1 MAGENSALEISSVSF
16 AYTKTAKALDGV
28 SFNVPRGR
36 FTALL
41 GPNGAGKSTL
51 ISLVTRLLGQTNGS
65 ICIDSRNIEKSP
77 GDAMS
82 RLGIVFQ
89 QPTLDLDLSVTQN
102 LRYFAALHGMPGQL
116 AEQRIDEE
124 LRRFNM
130 LERRNEKVR
139 RLNGGHRRRV
149 EIARALLHQ
158 PAFLLLDEPSV
169 GLDIPTREKI
179 VEHVHTLSREKNIGV
194 LWATHLIDEIR
205 AEDDVVV
212 LHQGKAIEKGPV
224 PDILASTGFP
234 TLGEAFNKL
243 TGEAAP

>member
-1 MAGENSALEISSVSF
+1 MVGETSALEISSVSF
-16 AYTKTAKALDGV
+16 AYTKATKALDDV
-28 SFNVPRGR
+28 SFNVPRGC

-51 ISLVTRLLGQTNGS
+51 ISLITRLLGHSSGS
-65 ICIDSRNIEKSP
+65 ICIDNKNIDVSP
-77 GDAMS
+77 SQAMS

-102 LRYFAALHGMPGQL
+102 LRYFAALHGMPGNL
-116 AEQRIDEE
+116 AEQRIDIE

-130 LERRNEKVR
+130 IERAQEKVR
-139 RLNGGHRRRV
+139 SLNGGHRRRV

-179 VEHVHTLSREKNIGV
+179 VEHVHSLCSEEDIGV

-205 AEDDVVV
+205 AGDNVVV
-212 LHQGKAIEKGPV
+212 LHQGKAIEKGPLE
-224 PDILASTGFP
+224 DILASTGTP
-234 TLGEAFNKL
+234 TLSDAFNKL
-243 TGEAAP
+243 TGEGMT

>member
-1 MAGENSALEISSVSF
+1 MAEETSALDISSVSF
-16 AYTKTAKALDGV
+16 AYTKTAKALDDV
-28 SFNVPRGR
+28 SFSVPRGR

-51 ISLVTRLLGQTNGS
+51 ISLVTRLLGQTSGS
-65 ICIDSRNIEKSP
+65 IRIDSKNIEDSP
-77 GDAMS
+77 GEAMS

-102 LRYFAALHGMPGQL
+102 LRYFAALHGMPRNL

-179 VEHVHTLSREKNIGV
+179 VEHVHSLAQEENIGV
-194 LWATHLIDEIR
+194 LWATHLIDEIMD
-205 AEDDVVV
+205 EDDVVV

-224 PDILASTGFP
+224 PDILASSGLP
-234 TLGEAFNKL
+234 SLGEAFNKL
-243 TGEAAP
+243 TGETGS